1 MALVVTLLGGES
13 TGKTTLA
20 HALCAQLRALG
31 LSTLLVPEH
40 LRQWCG
46 ARGRA
51 PRADEQAE
59 LAREQARMIDD
70 AARQASLQ
78 VVIADTAPLVIAAYS
93 ELYFNDLTLL
103 PDALRWQQ
111 TVGLTLLMGL
121 DLPWVSD
128 DFFRDSVAVRDAT
141 DAVLRRELQSAGLPF
156 QTVYGQGEARAQ
168 QALRAIG
175 RALGPEVGRDLS
187 AGRPDWAEGRRP
199 WSCEKCSD
207 PGCEHRLFS
216 GLLARSTDNSSTH

>member
-20 HALCAQLRALG
+20 HALCAQLQASG
-31 LSTLLVPEH
+31 LPTLLVPEH

-46 ARGRA
+46 AHGRA
-51 PRADEQAE
+51 PRADEQTHI
-59 LAREQARMIDD
+59 AREQARLIDE
-70 AARQASLQ
+70 AAGRASAR
-78 VVIADTAPLVIAAYS
+78 VVIADTAPLVVAAYS
-93 ELYFNDLTLL
+93 ELYFSDLTLL

-128 DFFRDSVAVRDAT
+128 GFFRDSPAVRDAT
-141 DAVLRRELQSAGLPF
+141 DAVLRRELQSAGLRF
-156 QTVYGQGEARAQ
+156 QTVYGQGKAREQ

-175 RALGPEVGRDLS
+175 RVLGPAVGRELL
-187 AGRPDWAEGRRP
+187 AGHPDWMSGRRP

-207 PGCEHRLFS
+207 PDCEHRLFS
-216 GLLARSTDNSSTH
+216 GLLGGSNASQ